1 MSAAV
6 VRPATLGG
14 LAVVVLA
21 AFVISVN
28 NVLAPLV
35 YATGS
40 NPLTLV
46 SLRFGGFILMGG
58 AWLALARS
66 PGLRA
71 LPRRDALECLGAGL
85 VFTAGASCLLLG
97 FAYAPVSLVV
107 LVFYLYPLMTIGLDA
122 LIGRRRPELRQIL
135 CAVAALAGLALAL
148 QALDD
153 RVDRVGLLFGFLA
166 ALGLAGAF
174 TWSGRRL
181 AHIDSTVST
190 FLMSAAGF
198 AVVTAGTLA
207 AGRFDP
213 GALTPDAV
221 WLIAAAILTFSAAFF
236 LMFAG
241 VRLVGATRA
250 AMLMN
255 LEPVF
260 TIALSVA
267 VLAETLSG
275 RQWLGTAIVVAAVT
289 VAQWPGRGRQLERV
303 RLPRGVRSDPQE
315 GPE

>member
-1 MSAAV
+1 MTV
-6 VRPATLGG
+6 VRTATVGG
-14 LAVVVLA
+14 VAVVVLA

-35 YATGS
+35 YGTGS
-40 NPLTLV
+40 NPPTLV
-46 SLRFGGFILMGG
+46 SLRFAGFILVCG
-58 AWLALARS
+58 AFLALRRRAAM
-66 PGLRA
+66 RA
-71 LPRRDALECLGAGL
+71 LSRRDALECLGAGV
-85 VFTAGASCLLLG
+85 VFTAGACCLLLG

-122 LIGRRRPELRQIL
+122 AIERRRPDARQIL
-135 CAVAALAGLALAL
+135 CAVAALAGLALSL

-153 RVDRVGLLFGFLA
+153 RVDRLGLLFGFLA
-166 ALGLAGAF
+166 ALGLAGSF

-190 FLMSAAGF
+190 FLMSVSGF
-198 AVVTAGTLA
+198 VAVTVVTLA

-213 GALTPDAV
+213 GALTPHAV
-221 WLIAAAILTFSAAFF
+221 GLIAGSILTFSTAFF

-260 TIALSVA
+260 TIGLSMA
-267 VLAETLSG
+267 VLAESLTG
-275 RQWLGTAIVVAAVT
+275 RQWLGATIVVVAVT
-289 VAQWPGRGRQLERV
+289 VAQWPGRGAFRR
-303 RLPRGVRSDPQE
+303 R
-315 GPE
+315 